1 MKYTEQVI
9 GRIGTSGLPMTRA
22 WAAYDAWEHTPC
34 FVSGNLVAVGLNNG
48 PEIHIVF
55 MVDRVPSMRHVL
67 NTTALPVLQ
76 AYGHMTTTV
85 PEDDEASATFV
96 QRVGFRRVG
105 ACPIGYTYR
114 LDEADWRF

>member
-9 GRIGTSGLPMTRA
+9 ERIGTSGVPMACA

-34 FVSGNLVAVGLNNG
+34 FVYGRLVAVGLNNG

-55 MVDRVPSMRHVL
+55 MVDDVPSMRLVL
-67 NTTALPVLQ
+67 NTASAPVFG

-85 PEDDEASATFV
+85 PEDDEASAAFV
-96 QRVGFRRVG
+96 RRIGFKQIDSG
-105 ACPIGYTYR
+105 PIGYTYR
-114 LDEADWRF
+114 IDRADWRF